1 MAMTGRRVVAAA
13 VLAVSAGM
21 AVVACGQEGTADDA
35 PSSVPVR
42 TLPGSHSPAGDPG
55 SPGSGSSPAS
65 APSSAS
71 TSAPA
76 SAQSSA
82 SASASASTGA
92 DGQAGAASRVVY
104 FSVSD
109 RVPGAVHEV
118 ERDRAGLEAFVRRVS
133 AQDARAARAIEAGAR
148 ATDFSRAVL
157 VAWTQVTGCSAA
169 TSAALEVSGDRLGLR
184 VDQPAPPPECFA
196 PHRVTVVFEV
206 PRERMP
212 DRPVFDVAGRH

>member
-1 MAMTGRRVVAAA
+1 V
-13 VLAVSAGM
+13 
-21 AVVACGQEGTADDA
+21 
-35 PSSVPVR
+35 
-42 TLPGSHSPAGDPG
+42 
-55 SPGSGSSPAS
+55 
-65 APSSAS
+65 
-71 TSAPA
+71 
-76 SAQSSA
+76 
-82 SASASASTGA
+82 

-133 AQDARAARAIEAGAR
+133 AQDAGAARAIEAGAR

>member
-1 MAMTGRRVVAAA
+1 MAKVTGRRVVAAA

-21 AVVACGQEGTADDA
+21 AVAACGQEGTADDA
-35 PSSVPVR
+35 PPSAPVR

-55 SPGSGSSPAS
+55 SGSSPAS
-65 APSSAS
+65 APASAS
-71 TSAPA
+71 VPASAPA
-76 SAQSSA
+76 SP
-82 SASASASTGA
+82 STGTT
-92 DGQAGAASRVVY
+92 GQAGAASRVVY

-118 ERDRAGLEAFVRRVS
+118 ERDRAGLDAFVRRVS
-133 AQDARAARAIEAGAR
+133 AQDAGAARAIEAGAR

-169 TSAALEVSGDRLGLR
+169 TSAALEVSGDRLELR

-196 PHRVTVVFEV
+196 PQRVTVVFEV
-206 PRERMP
+206 PKDRMP
-212 DRPVFDVAGRH
+212 GRPVFDVAGRH